1 MSCDQVIGDLVKI
14 KMLAVNQSGARWA
27 MSQDL
32 IVNVGARVDTDRAR
46 LDQPYG
52 PDRQQICR
60 PRPGPDEMN
69 RHSRSLTAL
78 HCTTARA
85 GRQP

>member
-1 MSCDQVIGDLVKI
+1 MINDLVKI
-14 KMLAVNQSGARWA
+14 KMLAVDQRGIRRA

-32 IVNVGARVDTDRAR
+32 GVDVAPGVDAHGRG
-46 LDQPYG
+46 LDQSYG
-52 PDRQQICR
+52 SYGQQIRR
-60 PRPGPDEMN
+60 PWTSTDEVDA
-69 RHSRSLTAL
+69 HSTAFIEL